1 VKPGG
6 VGSLRRDRALSVLNT
21 PVVVTDRQSD
31 QSLVDGAEEVGAVG
45 ATLQ

>member
-1 VKPGG
+1 MQPGG
-6 VGSLRRDRALSVLNT
+6 AESLGRDRALSMLNT
-21 PVVVTDRQSD
+21 SVAATDRQSD